1 MDIDYEIL
9 PAVVRPE
16 DALRERAALV
26 WDQAGSNLCFQIEA
40 GERAT
45 VDAAFASAAFISRLE
60 MHYPR
65 ASANPIEP
73 RATIGFFDRSQG
85 RYILHAATR
94 AGNMQTHPAPP
105 RRYSRTSWL

>member
-26 WDQAGSNLCFQIEA
+26 GDQAGSNLCFQIEA

-73 RATIGFFDRSQG
+73 RASFPGQIYSPRGYAG
-85 RYILHAATR
+85 RQHADSPSSAT
-94 AGNMQTHPAPP
+94 PI
-105 RRYSRTSWL
+105 